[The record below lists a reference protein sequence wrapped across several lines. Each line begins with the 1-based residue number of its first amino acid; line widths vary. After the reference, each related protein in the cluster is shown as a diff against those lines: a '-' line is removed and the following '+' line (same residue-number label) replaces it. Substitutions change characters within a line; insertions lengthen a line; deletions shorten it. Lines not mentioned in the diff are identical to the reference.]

1 MAKKKTILIETHKA
15 GRAWSIKVSASGE
28 DLFQLFGSM
37 VRIFADDQGCAIL
50 NNSDP
55 FTLSR
60 KRKKQT
66 VEMLQ
71 EINDAVI
78 KA

>member
-1 MAKKKTILIETHKA
+1 MSKKKTILIETHKT

-28 DLFQLFGSM
+28 ELFQLFGSM
-37 VRIFADDQGCAIL
+37 VRIFAADQECAIL

-60 KRKKQT
+60 RSKK
-66 VEMLQ
+66 VPEVQ
-71 EINDAVI
+71 EV
-78 KA
+78 KE

>member
-37 VRIFADDQGCAIL
+37 VRIFAADQECAIL
-50 NNSDP
+50 NSSDP

-60 KRKKQT
+60 RSKK
-66 VEMLQ
+66 VPEVQ
-71 EINDAVI
+71 EV
-78 KA
+78 KE